1 GDGAPGPYLRPIRVG
16 EQRQQRRAVGVGLR
30 RADALHGEEL
40 LERPRARRGEGA
52 EGPVVEDDV
61 GWDFLRAGGLGAPPP
76 EPLEQRLALGV
87 ERRVILG
94 GGRAALARGRRY
106 VVHLQRDGL
115 AVVERLRAERRQ
127 LHDRVLAAGD
137 AEVALEDE
145 LLVE

>member
-1 GDGAPGPYLRPIRVG
+1 
-16 EQRQQRRAVGVGLR
+16 
-30 RADALHGEEL
+30 
-40 LERPRARRGEGA
+40 
-52 EGPVVEDDV
+52 
-61 GWDFLRAGGLGAPPP
+61 WDFLRAGGLGAPPP

-145 LLVE
+145 LLVEAVDLVLREEAEAAEVGRALVARHAVGLRAGEHLGEGPAAGLPAEAADGVAEAEGDARGQ